1 MAVIGFNYTKMLVE
15 KKAPAQGDV
24 GVEFSLII
32 KDIAKAQLNLKDK
45 KQGGL
50 RYSFEYRVTYKPD
63 IASIVL
69 TGNIVDI
76 QDIKATE
83 AILKGWEKNQ
93 KLELE
98 KMVGVYN
105 AALNSCRIQAIV
117 LSKEIGIPSPLK
129 PLIGQAVKKKA

>member
-15 KKAPAQGDV
+15 KKAPAPREI

-32 KDIAKAQLNLKDK
+32 KDITKAKLNLKDK

-50 RYSFEYRVTYKPD
+50 RYTFEYRVKYKPD

-69 TGNIVDI
+69 TGTIVDI
-76 QDIKATE
+76 QDLKATQ
-83 AILKGWEKNQ
+83 IIMKKWEKGQ
-93 KLELE
+93 ELDLE

-129 PLIGQAVKKKA
+129 PLIGQPVKKKA